1 MTVRYKKKKA
11 QLHLRSG
18 NPWQHAA
25 SSRKTWPP
33 HAEGV
38 PHIWTALRH
47 VSGGANEN
55 LFASPLRNHF
65 HIKFFVD
72 LLSFRLASGYNTM
85 LHKGERERYRE
96 RQSKRESTSTHRSQR
111 PPPPSQSHLRHTE
124 RERQHP
130 PPPTKKRSESFAA
143 RSWAWAQ
150 ARVVRE
156 GRFRGPAG
164 AGPAETRGQRWAR
177 PSRGQT
183 CSCGCRCGDQAGNYR
198 GRFYVRRS
206 SGSWGWAETATGSGC
221 CHSCWGLMSPLQRKE
236 ERERWSS

>member
-55 LFASPLRNHF
+55 LFASPHRNHF

-111 PPPPSQSHLRHTE
+111 PPPPQSEPSQTHRE
-124 RERQHP
+124 REATSP
-130 PPPTKKRSESFAA
+130 PSHQKEKQKLCRSLMG
-143 RSWAWAQ
+143 
-150 ARVVRE
+150 VGTGTGCE
-156 GRFRGPAG
+156 GG
-164 AGPAETRGQRWAR
+164 AVQGA
-177 PSRGQT
+177 SRGRP
-183 CSCGCRCGDQAGNYR
+183 CRDKRTEMGKAQQRTDMQLR
-198 GRFYVRRS
+198 LSLWRP
-206 SGSWGWAETATGSGC
+206 GWE
-221 CHSCWGLMSPLQRKE
+221 L
-236 ERERWSS
+236 